1 MHSKVC
7 CRGLMWSV
15 TSAQRRFGDPQ
26 QTPGSGAAGIARS
39 NKTYKVFA
47 VCRAAGVCLV
57 KPDWYCG
64 VKFKG
69 PVEFHLSCFSRL
81 VESSRKIKGRKFPA
95 LELPLQ
101 AVGGTK
107 RLYWAWAASRRLIRS
122 SLTAEK
128 QLIVKYFTMSDI
140 SNMGKFVEASERLCL
155 CWCAASLWFLIPPPT
170 ASRWC
175 HSEWWCVQQPLRHIK
190 ACEMHRDI
198 LF

>member
-1 MHSKVC
+1 MI
-7 CRGLMWSV
+7 WWP
-15 TSAQRRFGDPQ
+15 PQ
-26 QTPGSGAAGIARS
+26 QTLSSGAAGITRS
-39 NKTYKVFA
+39 NKSYKVFA

-69 PVEFHLSCFSRL
+69 PLEFQLSCFSRL

-107 RLYWAWAASRRLIRS
+107 RSSLSSITSLF

-128 QLIVKYFTMSDI
+128 QLTAKVFTLL
-140 SNMGKFVEASERLCL
+140 MGYRCKFFEASEHLCL
-155 CWCAASLWFLIPPPT
+155 YWCAASSWFLVPT
-170 ASRWC
+170 LAASSWFRVIIQD
-175 HSEWWCVQQPLRHIK
+175 VQQSLRHSNG
-190 ACEMHRDI
+190 CEMHRDI